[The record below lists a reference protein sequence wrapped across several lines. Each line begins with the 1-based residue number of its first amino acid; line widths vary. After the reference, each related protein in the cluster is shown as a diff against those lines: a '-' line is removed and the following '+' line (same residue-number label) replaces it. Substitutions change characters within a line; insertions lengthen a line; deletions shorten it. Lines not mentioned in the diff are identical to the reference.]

1 MIHSLIPT
9 EHYLLVVDN
18 SDIKEGDYY
27 LRYKNSVLRC
37 TELKESFN
45 EALNKN
51 ETVILADGCGDPYE
65 RSKDYIKK
73 IIAHLPLNDSTILD
87 GVDLLPPLDD
97 VEKLALNQFPR
108 DEDWRVNSDN
118 ADKRP
123 IWMDGYNKAKEKFK
137 YTEEDMRFI
146 IMKSFLLG
154 VDRAQYSKEREDE
167 IIQSLSQSKMPTHFQ
182 VLYDIDI
189 LLSEGKVYLMTTI
202 NSQGQTVLVGKYIY

>member
-73 IIAHLPLNDSTILD
+73 IIAHLPLNDAAILQD
-87 GVDLLPPLDD
+87 IPLLSPIPTTADDILSIHEDENEYHLHSVDRKWVIEAMEQYKGNTQYTLEDMEYAFECGRNFQNNAEVTFKESLQHLHQQKMPKAFECDMGYKYNTDNDD
-97 VEKLALNQFPR
+97 F
-108 DEDWRVNSDN
+108 
-118 ADKRP
+118 
-123 IWMDGYNKAKEKFK
+123 EKFPLSVVNQ
-137 YTEEDMRFI
+137 EGMEVW
-146 IMKSFLLG
+146 LG
-154 VDRAQYSKEREDE
+154 
-167 IIQSLSQSKMPTHFQ
+167 
-182 VLYDIDI
+182 
-189 LLSEGKVYLMTTI
+189 
-202 NSQGQTVLVGKYIY
+202 NYIY